1 MQESNS
7 IIITMFEE
15 LLARN
20 KRRKCTKNGL
30 FSFMEDVIEQQKT
43 LGKIRTSETYTAI
56 LYKY

>member
-43 LGKIRTSETYTAI
+43 LGKIRTSEI
-56 LYKY
+56 